1 MAIEIFLCYTVW
13 VKNIGEF
20 VQSRE
25 VIMKKTDEK
34 YQAYIQILKE
44 ELVPDLEIVM
54 VHIAMRE

>member
-44 ELVPDLEIVM
+44 ELDFKTLGVLS
-54 VHIAMRE
+54 